1 MFIKVSQQDEQGFT
15 LIEILVTI
23 IIIGVMASLFIPNF
37 LNWYNNQKINNVLSQ
52 IEGAVK
58 EARSIAVKK
67 SQTCDVII
75 AANGVSASPASC
87 LPTGARNISGVN
99 ANISTE
105 QSGSA
110 TPGSTT
116 ITFST
121 RGTTSIVAGKSVIV
135 VYDRDAQTSR
145 KMKCLVVSDGI
156 GITRI
161 GNYTGTTPPT
171 STDNVDTVESQCVTP
186 S

>member
-1 MFIKVSQQDEQGFT
+1 MFIKISQKDEQGFT

-23 IIIGVMASLFIPNF
+23 IIIGVMASLFVPNF

-58 EARSIAVKK
+58 EARSTAVKK
-67 SQTCDVII
+67 SQTCDVMI
-75 AANGVSASPASC
+75 AGNGVSASPASC

-105 QSGSA
+105 QS
-110 TPGSTT
+110 GSTT

-171 STDNVDTVESQCVTP
+171 STDNVNTVESQCVTP